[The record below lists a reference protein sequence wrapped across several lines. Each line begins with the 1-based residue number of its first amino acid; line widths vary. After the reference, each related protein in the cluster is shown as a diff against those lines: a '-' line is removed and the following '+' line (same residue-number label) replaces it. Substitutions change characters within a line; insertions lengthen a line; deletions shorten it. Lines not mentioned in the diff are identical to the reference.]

1 MTMKAGEGWK
11 TLYTIDSIFKSLK
24 TGGMEKELKIASFAE
39 IQKGKWCK
47 W

>member
-1 MTMKAGEGWK
+1 MKVGEGWR
-11 TLYTIDSIFKSLK
+11 TLYAIDTAFSKAWKL
-24 TGGMEKELKIASFAE
+24 EELRRNKIASFAE

>member
-1 MTMKAGEGWK
+1 MKAGEGWR
-11 TLYTIDSIFKSLK
+11 TLYTIDTAFSKAWKLEELRRNKKK
-24 TGGMEKELKIASFAE
+24 TSFAE